1 MSTTDVSGIRSG
13 GRIETERKDK
23 SSDTSS
29 SPVDSSSR
37 AISDSVEFSSAA
49 QQLSS
54 LQDALAS
61 IDLVDMGKVDEIRQA
76 ISNGSYKVDAQKIAE
91 SLLALESEFTKA

>member
-1 MSTTDVSGIRSG
+1 MSTTDISGIRSG

-29 SPVDSSSR
+29 ATVDSSSR
-37 AISDSVEFSSAA
+37 AISDSVEFSVAA

-54 LQDALAS
+54 LQDELSA
-61 IDLVDMGKVDEIRQA
+61 IDTVDMGKVDEIRQA
-76 ISNGSYKVDAQKIAE
+76 ISSGNYKIDAQKIAE
-91 SLLALESEFTKA
+91 SLLALEG

>member
-1 MSTTDVSGIRSG
+1 MSTTDISGIRSG

-29 SPVDSSSR
+29 ANVDSPSR
-37 AISDSVEFSSAA
+37 VISDSVEFSSAA

-54 LQDALAS
+54 LQDELAS
-61 IDLVDMGKVDEIRQA
+61 IDAVDMGKVDEIRQA
-76 ISNGSYKVDAQKIAE
+76 ISNGNYKIDTQKIAE
-91 SLLALESEFTKA
+91 SLLTLESELA

>member
-1 MSTTDVSGIRSG
+1 MSTTDITGIRSG

-29 SPVDSSSR
+29 ESVNSSSR
-37 AISDSVEFSSAA
+37 TISDSVEFSAAA

-54 LQDALAS
+54 LQDELAS
-61 IDLVDMGKVDEIRQA
+61 ISAVDMGKVDEIRQA
-76 ISNGSYKVDAQKIAE
+76 ISNGSYKIDAQKIAD
-91 SLLALESEFTKA
+91 SLLALEGEFA

>member
-1 MSTTDVSGIRSG
+1 MSTSDISGIRSG

-29 SPVDSSSR
+29 ASVDSPAR
-37 AISDSVEFSSAA
+37 AVSDSVEFSTTA

-54 LQDALAS
+54 LQDDLAS
-61 IDLVDMGKVDEIRQA
+61 IDTVDMGKVDEIRRA
-76 ISNGSYKVDAQKIAE
+76 ISNGSYKIDAQKIAE
-91 SLLALESEFTKA
+91 SLLALEGEFA

>member
-1 MSTTDVSGIRSG
+1 MSTTDISGIRSG

-37 AISDSVEFSSAA
+37 AINDSVELSSAA

-91 SLLALESEFTKA
+91 SLLALEGEFTKA

>member
-1 MSTTDVSGIRSG
+1 MSTTDISGIRSG

-29 SPVDSSSR
+29 ATVDSSSR
-37 AISDSVEFSSAA
+37 AISDSVEFSVAA

-54 LQDALAS
+54 LQDELSA
-61 IDLVDMGKVDEIRQA
+61 IDSVDMGKVDEIRQA
-76 ISNGSYKVDAQKIAE
+76 ISSGNYKIDAQKIAE
-91 SLLALESEFTKA
+91 SLLALESEFA